1 MGNFFDNFWN
11 TISVLA
17 WSDWLTLII
26 LIFFIIRGFVQ
37 GLAKE
42 IISLFFVILA
52 IILAWLYYDNLANT
66 LLSDPTTSEG
76 QSIFALSFGAI
87 FLGILFVKKA
97 LYKTAEASSQIDN
110 PCELNRSFTKIIV
123 TVLVVILSYH
133 YMGVVAELQ
142 TMESI
147 VTSNSLRIFISFGIV
162 FAALIS
168 AVMALSKLLNITINT
183 EKPCL
188 MAPVFEKILNILQAL
203 DVLINARNVDGLK
216 NNFLGAVLGLFKGG
230 IFVLIIVLVLQ
241 SLSWVTQSHAWVE
254 TSGALRTFQNWAVDI
269 KPFLSEH
276 LLFVKLE
283 PGDSCHIHRK
293 RNIRGINYV
302 RYCWNVVNYKKE
314 CGCVYL

>member
-42 IISLFFVILA
+42 IISLLFVILA
-52 IILAWLYYDNLANT
+52 IILAWLYYDNLADT

-76 QSIFALSFGAI
+76 KTIFALSFGAI
-87 FLGILFVKKA
+87 FLAIWFVKKA

-123 TVLVVILSYH
+123 TVLVAILSYH
-133 YMGVVAELQ
+133 SMGVIAELQ

-147 VTSNSLRIFISFGIV
+147 VTSNSFRIFISFVIV
-162 FAALIS
+162 FAALTT
-168 AVMALSKLLNITINT
+168 AVLALSKLLNITIDT

-188 MAPVFEKILNILQAL
+188 MAPIFEKILNIFQAF
-203 DVLINARNVDGLK
+203 DVLINARNVGVLK
-216 NNFLGAVLGLFKGG
+216 NNLLGAILGLFKGG
-230 IFVLIIVLVLQ
+230 IFVLIMVLVLQ
-241 SLSWVTQSHAWVE
+241 SLSWVTQNHAWVE

-276 LLFVKLE
+276 LLFIELE
-283 PGDSCHIHRK
+283 PGDA
-293 RNIRGINYV
+293 
-302 RYCWNVVNYKKE
+302 VVTFIE
-314 CGCVYL
+314 SEILGE

>member
-26 LIFFIIRGFVQ
+26 LIFFVIRGFVQ

-42 IISLFFVILA
+42 IISLLFVILG
-52 IILAWLYYDNLANT
+52 IILAWLYYDDLAVT

-76 QSIFALSFGAI
+76 QSVFALSFGAI
-87 FLGILFVKKA
+87 FLGIWFVKKA

-110 PCELNRSFTKIIV
+110 PCELNRSFTKIII
-123 TVLVVILSYH
+123 TLLAAILSYH
-133 YMGVVAELQ
+133 YMGVIAELQ

-147 VTSNSLRIFISFGIV
+147 VTSNSFRIFVSFGIV
-162 FAALIS
+162 FAALTT
-168 AVMALSKLLNITINT
+168 AVLALSKLLNITIDT

-188 MAPVFEKILNILQAL
+188 MAPVFKKILNILQAL
-203 DVLINARNVDGLK
+203 DVLINARNVGGLK

-241 SLSWVTQSHAWVE
+241 SLSWVTQNHAWVE

-269 KPFLSEH
+269 KPLLSEH

-283 PGDSCHIHRK
+283 PGDA
-293 RNIRGINYV
+293 
-302 RYCWNVVNYKKE
+302 VVTFIE
-314 CGCVYL
+314 SEILGE

>member
-26 LIFFIIRGFVQ
+26 LIFFVIRGFVQ

-42 IISLFFVILA
+42 IISLLFVILA
-52 IILAWLYYDNLANT
+52 IFLAWLYYDNLAVT

-87 FLGILFVKKA
+87 FLGIWFVKKA

-110 PCELNRSFTKIIV
+110 PCELNRSFTKIII
-123 TVLVVILSYH
+123 TILVAILSYH

-147 VTSNSLRIFISFGIV
+147 VTSNSFRIFVSFVIV
-162 FAALIS
+162 FAALTT
-168 AVMALSKLLNITINT
+168 AVMALSKLLNITIDT

-188 MAPVFEKILNILQAL
+188 MAPVFEKIINILQAL
-203 DVLINARNVDGLK
+203 DVLINARNVGGLK

-241 SLSWVTQSHAWVE
+241 SLSWATQNHAWVE

-269 KPFLSEH
+269 KPLLSEH

-283 PGDSCHIHRK
+283 PGDA
-293 RNIRGINYV
+293 
-302 RYCWNVVNYKKE
+302 VVTFIE
-314 CGCVYL
+314 SEILGE

>member
-26 LIFFIIRGFVQ
+26 LTFFIIRGFVQ
-37 GLAKE
+37 GIAKE
-42 IISLFFVILA
+42 IISLLFVILA
-52 IILAWLYYDNLANT
+52 IILAWLYYDNLADT

-76 QSIFALSFGAI
+76 KTIFALSFGAI
-87 FLGILFVKKA
+87 FLGIWFVKKT

-123 TVLVVILSYH
+123 TVLVAILSYH
-133 YMGVVAELQ
+133 SMGVIAELQ

-147 VTSNSLRIFISFGIV
+147 VTSNSFRIFISFVIV
-162 FAALIS
+162 FAALTT
-168 AVMALSKLLNITINT
+168 AVLALSKLLNITIDT

-188 MAPVFEKILNILQAL
+188 MAPIFEKILNIFQAF
-203 DVLINARNVDGLK
+203 DVLINARNVGVLK
-216 NNFLGAVLGLFKGG
+216 NNLLGAILGLFKGG
-230 IFVLIIVLVLQ
+230 IFVLIMVLVLQ
-241 SLSWVTQSHAWVE
+241 SLSWVTQNHAWVE

-276 LLFVKLE
+276 LLFIELE
-283 PGDSCHIHRK
+283 PGDA
-293 RNIRGINYV
+293 
-302 RYCWNVVNYKKE
+302 VVTFIE
-314 CGCVYL
+314 SEILGE

>member
-26 LIFFIIRGFVQ
+26 LIFFVIRGFVQ

-42 IISLFFVILA
+42 IISLLFVILA
-52 IILAWLYYDNLANT
+52 IFLAWLYYDNLAVS

-87 FLGILFVKKA
+87 FLGIWFIKKA

-110 PCELNRSFTKIIV
+110 PCELNRSFTKIIL
-123 TVLVVILSYH
+123 TVLFAILSYH

-147 VTSNSLRIFISFGIV
+147 VTSNSFRIFVSFVIV
-162 FAALIS
+162 FVALTT
-168 AVMALSKLLNITINT
+168 AVMALSKLLNITIDT

-188 MAPVFEKILNILQAL
+188 MAPVFEKIINILQAL
-203 DVLINARNVDGLK
+203 DVLINARNVGGLK

-241 SLSWVTQSHAWVE
+241 SLSWATQNHAWVE

-269 KPFLSEH
+269 KPLLSEH

-283 PGDSCHIHRK
+283 PGDA
-293 RNIRGINYV
+293 
-302 RYCWNVVNYKKE
+302 VVTFIE
-314 CGCVYL
+314 SEILGE

>member
-11 TISVLA
+11 TISVLP

-26 LIFFIIRGFVQ
+26 LVFFVIRGFVQ

-42 IISLFFVILA
+42 IISLLFVILA
-52 IILAWLYYDNLANT
+52 IVLAWLYYDNLANS

-87 FLGILFVKKA
+87 FLGIWFIKKA

-110 PCELNRSFTKIIV
+110 PCELNRSFTKIIL
-123 TVLVVILSYH
+123 TVLVTILSYH
-133 YMGVVAELQ
+133 YMGVIAELQ

-147 VTSNSLRIFISFGIV
+147 VTSNSFRIFVSFVIV
-162 FAALIS
+162 FVALTT
-168 AVMALSKLLNITINT
+168 AVMALSKLLNITIDT

-188 MAPVFEKILNILQAL
+188 LAPVFEKIINILQAL
-203 DVLINARNVDGLK
+203 DVLINARNVGGLK
-216 NNFLGAVLGLFKGG
+216 NKFLGAVLGLFKGG
-230 IFVLIIVLVLQ
+230 ILVLLIVLVLQ
-241 SLSWVTQSHAWVE
+241 SLSWATQNHAWVE

-269 KPFLSEH
+269 KPLLSEH

-283 PGDSCHIHRK
+283 PGDA
-293 RNIRGINYV
+293 
-302 RYCWNVVNYKKE
+302 VVTFIE
-314 CGCVYL
+314 SEILGE

>member
-26 LIFFIIRGFVQ
+26 LVFFVIRGFVQ

-42 IISLFFVILA
+42 IISLLFVILA
-52 IILAWLYYDNLANT
+52 IVLAWLYYDNLAIS

-87 FLGILFVKKA
+87 FLGIWFIKKA

-110 PCELNRSFTKIIV
+110 LCELNRSFTKIIL
-123 TVLVVILSYH
+123 TVLFAILSYY

-147 VTSNSLRIFISFGIV
+147 LSSNSFRIFVSFVIV
-162 FAALIS
+162 FAALTT
-168 AVMALSKLLNITINT
+168 AVMALSKLLNITIDT

-188 MAPVFEKILNILQAL
+188 MAPVFEKIINILQSL
-203 DVLINARNVDGLK
+203 DVLINARNVGGLK
-216 NNFLGAVLGLFKGG
+216 NKFLGAVLGLFKGG

-241 SLSWVTQSHAWVE
+241 SLSWATQNHAWVE

-283 PGDSCHIHRK
+283 PGDA
-293 RNIRGINYV
+293 
-302 RYCWNVVNYKKE
+302 VVTFIE
-314 CGCVYL
+314 SEILGE

>member
-87 FLGILFVKKA
+87 FLGIWFVKKA

-133 YMGVVAELQ
+133 SMGVVAELQ

-147 VTSNSLRIFISFGIV
+147 VTSNSIRIFVSFGIV
-162 FAALIS
+162 FAALIA
-168 AVMALSKLLNITINT
+168 AVMALSKLLNITIDT

-241 SLSWVTQSHAWVE
+241 SLSWVTQNHAWVE

-283 PGDSCHIHRK
+283 PGDA
-293 RNIRGINYV
+293 
-302 RYCWNVVNYKKE
+302 VVTFIE
-314 CGCVYL
+314 SEILGE

>member
-87 FLGILFVKKA
+87 FLGIWFVKKA

-147 VTSNSLRIFISFGIV
+147 VTSNSLRIFVSFGIV

-168 AVMALSKLLNITINT
+168 AVMALSKLLNITIDT

-230 IFVLIIVLVLQ
+230 IFVLIMVLVLQ
-241 SLSWVTQSHAWVE
+241 NLSWVTQSHAWVE

-283 PGDSCHIHRK
+283 PGDA
-293 RNIRGINYV
+293 
-302 RYCWNVVNYKKE
+302 VVTFIE
-314 CGCVYL
+314 SEILGE

>member
-26 LIFFIIRGFVQ
+26 LVFFVIRGFVQ

-42 IISLFFVILA
+42 IISLLFVILA
-52 IILAWLYYDNLANT
+52 IVLAWLYYDNLANS

-87 FLGILFVKKA
+87 FLGIWFIKKA

-110 PCELNRSFTKIIV
+110 PCELNRSFTKIIL
-123 TVLVVILSYH
+123 TVLVTILSYH

-142 TMESI
+142 TMEFF
-147 VTSNSLRIFISFGIV
+147 VTSYYFRIFVSFGIV
-162 FAALIS
+162 FAVLTVVVLAF
-168 AVMALSKLLNITINT
+168 SKLLNITVDT

-188 MAPVFEKILNILQAL
+188 MAPVFERILNILQAF
-203 DVLINARNVDGLK
+203 DVLINARNVSGIK

-230 IFVLIIVLVLQ
+230 IFVLIIVLIFQ
-241 SLSWVTQSHAWVE
+241 SLSWVTQNHAWVE
-254 TSGALRTFQNWAVDI
+254 TSGALRTFQDWAVNI

-283 PGDSCHIHRK
+283 PGDA
-293 RNIRGINYV
+293 
-302 RYCWNVVNYKKE
+302 VVTFIE
-314 CGCVYL
+314 SEILGD

>member
-1 MGNFFDNFWN
+1 MSNFFDNFWN

-26 LIFFIIRGFVQ
+26 LIFFVIRGFVQ

-42 IISLFFVILA
+42 IISLLFVILA
-52 IILAWLYYDNLANT
+52 ILLAWLYYDNLAVA

-87 FLGILFVKKA
+87 FMGIWFIKKA

-110 PCELNRSFTKIIV
+110 PCELNRSFTKIIL
-123 TVLVVILSYH
+123 TVLFAILSYH

-147 VTSNSLRIFISFGIV
+147 VTSNSFRIFVSFVIV
-162 FAALIS
+162 FVALTT
-168 AVMALSKLLNITINT
+168 AVMALSKLLNITIDT

-188 MAPVFEKILNILQAL
+188 MAPVFERILNILQAF
-203 DVLINARNVDGLK
+203 DVLINARNVSGIK

-241 SLSWVTQSHAWVE
+241 SLSWATQNHAWVE

-269 KPFLSEH
+269 KPLLSEH

-283 PGDSCHIHRK
+283 PGDA
-293 RNIRGINYV
+293 
-302 RYCWNVVNYKKE
+302 VVTFIE
-314 CGCVYL
+314 SEILGE

>member
-26 LIFFIIRGFVQ
+26 LVFFVIRGFVQ

-42 IISLFFVILA
+42 IISLLFVILA
-52 IILAWLYYDNLANT
+52 IALAWLYYDNLANS
-66 LLSDPTTSEG
+66 LLSDPTTAEG

-87 FLGILFVKKA
+87 FLGIWFIKKA
-97 LYKTAEASSQIDN
+97 LYKTAEASSQIGS
-110 PCELNRSFTKIIV
+110 PCELNRSFTKIII
-123 TVLVVILSYH
+123 TVLVTILSYH
-133 YMGVVAELQ
+133 YMGIVAELQ

-147 VTSNSLRIFISFGIV
+147 VTSNSFRIFISFIIV
-162 FAALIS
+162 FTALIS
-168 AVMALSKLLNITINT
+168 AVMALSKLLNITIDT

-188 MAPVFEKILNILQAL
+188 MAPVFKKILNILQAL
-203 DVLINARNVDGLK
+203 DVLINARNFGGLK

-230 IFVLIIVLVLQ
+230 ILVLIIVLVLQ
-241 SLSWVTQSHAWVE
+241 SLSWATQNHAWVE

-269 KPFLSEH
+269 KPLLSEH

-283 PGDSCHIHRK
+283 PGDTVATFIESEIL
-293 RNIRGINYV
+293 
-302 RYCWNVVNYKKE
+302 KE
-314 CGCVYL
+314 

>member
-26 LIFFIIRGFVQ
+26 LIFFVIRGFIQ

-42 IISLFFVILA
+42 IISLLFVILA
-52 IILAWLYYDNLANT
+52 IFLAWLYYDNLAVT

-76 QSIFALSFGAI
+76 RSIFALSFGAI
-87 FLGILFVKKA
+87 FLGIWFIKKA

-110 PCELNRSFTKIIV
+110 PCELNRSFTKMIL
-123 TVLVVILSYH
+123 TALFAILSYH

-147 VTSNSLRIFISFGIV
+147 VTSNSFRIFVSFVIV
-162 FAALIS
+162 FAALTT
-168 AVMALSKLLNITINT
+168 AVMALSKLLNITIDT

-188 MAPVFEKILNILQAL
+188 MAPVFEKIINIFQAL
-203 DVLINARNVDGLK
+203 DVLINARNVGGLK

-241 SLSWVTQSHAWVE
+241 SLSWATQNHAWVE

-269 KPFLSEH
+269 KPLLSEH

-283 PGDSCHIHRK
+283 PGDA
-293 RNIRGINYV
+293 
-302 RYCWNVVNYKKE
+302 VVTFIE
-314 CGCVYL
+314 SEILGE

>member
-230 IFVLIIVLVLQ
+230 IFVLIMVLVLQ
-241 SLSWVTQSHAWVE
+241 NLSWVTQSHAWVE

-283 PGDSCHIHRK
+283 PGDA
-293 RNIRGINYV
+293 
-302 RYCWNVVNYKKE
+302 VVTFIE
-314 CGCVYL
+314 SEILGE

>member
-26 LIFFIIRGFVQ
+26 LVFFIIRGFVQ
-37 GLAKE
+37 GLTKE
-42 IISLFFVILA
+42 IISLLFVILA

-87 FLGILFVKKA
+87 FLGIWFVKKA

-110 PCELNRSFTKIIV
+110 PCKLNRSFTKIIV

-133 YMGVVAELQ
+133 SMGVVAELQ

-147 VTSNSLRIFISFGIV
+147 VTSNSIRIFVSFGIV
-162 FAALIS
+162 FAALIA
-168 AVMALSKLLNITINT
+168 AVMALSKLLNITIDT

-241 SLSWVTQSHAWVE
+241 SLSWATQNHAWVE

-283 PGDSCHIHRK
+283 PGDA
-293 RNIRGINYV
+293 
-302 RYCWNVVNYKKE
+302 VVTFIE
-314 CGCVYL
+314 SEILGE

>member
-1 MGNFFDNFWN
+1 MSNFFDNFWN

-26 LIFFIIRGFVQ
+26 LVFFVVRGFIQ

-42 IISLFFVILA
+42 IISLLFVILA
-52 IILAWLYYDNLANT
+52 IALAWLYYDNLADA
-66 LLSDPTTSEG
+66 LLSDPSTSEG

-87 FLGILFVKKA
+87 FIGIWFVKRA
-97 LYKTAEASSQIDN
+97 LYKTAKASSQVEN
-110 PCELNRSFTKIIV
+110 PCELNRSFTKIII
-123 TVLVVILSYH
+123 TVLVAILSYH

-147 VTSNSLRIFISFGIV
+147 VTSNSFRIFVSFVIV
-162 FAALIS
+162 FAALIA
-168 AVMALSKLLNITINT
+168 AVMALSKLLNITVDT

-188 MAPVFEKILNILQAL
+188 MAPVFERILNILQAF
-203 DVLINARNVDGLK
+203 DVLINARNVSGIK

-230 IFVLIIVLVLQ
+230 IFVLIIVLIFQ
-241 SLSWVTQSHAWVE
+241 SLSWVTQNHAWVE
-254 TSGALRTFQNWAVDI
+254 TSGALRTFQDWAVNI

-283 PGDSCHIHRK
+283 PGDA
-293 RNIRGINYV
+293 
-302 RYCWNVVNYKKE
+302 VVTFIE
-314 CGCVYL
+314 SEILGD

>member
-17 WSDWLTLII
+17 WSDWFTLII
-26 LIFFIIRGFVQ
+26 LVFFVIRGFVQ

-42 IISLFFVILA
+42 IISLLFVILA
-52 IILAWLYYDNLANT
+52 IVLAWLYYDNLANS

-87 FLGILFVKKA
+87 FLGIWFIKKA

-123 TVLVVILSYH
+123 TVLVAILSYH
-133 YMGVVAELQ
+133 SMGVIAELQ

-147 VTSNSLRIFISFGIV
+147 VTSNSFRIFISFVIV
-162 FAALIS
+162 FAALTT
-168 AVMALSKLLNITINT
+168 AVLALSKLLNITIDT

-203 DVLINARNVDGLK
+203 DVLINARNVGGLK

-230 IFVLIIVLVLQ
+230 IFVLIIVLILQ
-241 SLSWVTQSHAWVE
+241 NLSWVTQNHAWVE

-283 PGDSCHIHRK
+283 PGDA
-293 RNIRGINYV
+293 
-302 RYCWNVVNYKKE
+302 VVTFIE
-314 CGCVYL
+314 SEILEE

>member
-1 MGNFFDNFWN
+1 MSNFFDNFWN

-26 LIFFIIRGFVQ
+26 LVFFVIRGFIQ

-42 IISLFFVILA
+42 IISLLFVILA
-52 IILAWLYYDNLANT
+52 IALAWLYYDNLANA
-66 LLSDPTTSEG
+66 LLSDPSTSEG

-87 FLGILFVKKA
+87 FIGIWFVKRA
-97 LYKTAEASSQIDN
+97 LYKTAGASSQVEN
-110 PCELNRSFTKIIV
+110 PCELNRSFTKIII
-123 TVLVVILSYH
+123 TALVAILSYH

-147 VTSNSLRIFISFGIV
+147 MTSNSFRIFVSFVIV
-162 FAALIS
+162 FAALIA
-168 AVMALSKLLNITINT
+168 AVLALSKLLNITIDT

-188 MAPVFEKILNILQAL
+188 MAPVFERILNILQAL
-203 DVLINARNVDGLK
+203 DVLINARNVGGLK

-241 SLSWVTQSHAWVE
+241 SLSWVTQNHAWVE
-254 TSGALRTFQNWAVDI
+254 TSGALRTFQDWAVDI

-283 PGDSCHIHRK
+283 PGDAVATLIESEIL
-293 RNIRGINYV
+293 G
-302 RYCWNVVNYKKE
+302 E
-314 CGCVYL
+314 

>member
-26 LIFFIIRGFVQ
+26 LIFFVIRGFIQ

-42 IISLFFVILA
+42 IISLLFVLLA
-52 IILAWLYYDNLANT
+52 IFLAWLYYDNLAIT

-76 QSIFALSFGAI
+76 RSIFALSFGAI
-87 FLGILFVKKA
+87 FLGIWFIKKA

-110 PCELNRSFTKIIV
+110 PCELNRSFTKIIL
-123 TVLVVILSYH
+123 TALFAILSYH

-147 VTSNSLRIFISFGIV
+147 VTSNSFRIFVSFVIV
-162 FAALIS
+162 FATLTT
-168 AVMALSKLLNITINT
+168 AVIALSKLLNITIDT
-183 EKPCL
+183 VKPCL
-188 MAPVFEKILNILQAL
+188 MAPVFEKIINILQAL
-203 DVLINARNVDGLK
+203 DVLINARNVGGLK
-216 NNFLGAVLGLFKGG
+216 NNFLGAALGLFKGV
-230 IFVLIIVLVLQ
+230 ILVLIIVLVLQ
-241 SLSWVTQSHAWVE
+241 SLSWATQNHAWVE

-269 KPFLSEH
+269 KPLLSEH

-283 PGDSCHIHRK
+283 PGDA
-293 RNIRGINYV
+293 
-302 RYCWNVVNYKKE
+302 VVTFIE
-314 CGCVYL
+314 SEILGE

>member
-1 MGNFFDNFWN
+1 MSNFFDNFWN

-26 LIFFIIRGFVQ
+26 LVFFVIRGFIQ

-42 IISLFFVILA
+42 IISLLFVILA
-52 IILAWLYYDNLANT
+52 IALAWLYYDNLANA
-66 LLSDPTTSEG
+66 LLSDPSTSEG

-87 FLGILFVKKA
+87 FIGIWFVKRA
-97 LYKTAEASSQIDN
+97 LYKTAEASSQVEN
-110 PCELNRSFTKIIV
+110 PCELNRSFTKIII
-123 TVLVVILSYH
+123 TVLIAILSYH

-147 VTSNSLRIFISFGIV
+147 VSSNSFRIFVSFGIV
-162 FAALIS
+162 FAALTT
-168 AVMALSKLLNITINT
+168 AVLALSKLLNIAVDT

-188 MAPVFEKILNILQAL
+188 MAPIFERILNILQSL
-203 DVLINARNVDGLK
+203 DVLINARNVGGLK

-241 SLSWVTQSHAWVE
+241 SLSWATQNYAWVE
-254 TSGALRTFQNWAVDI
+254 TSGALRTFQNWAIDI

-283 PGDSCHIHRK
+283 PGDAVATFIESEIL
-293 RNIRGINYV
+293 
-302 RYCWNVVNYKKE
+302 E
-314 CGCVYL
+314 E

>member
-1 MGNFFDNFWN
+1 MSNFFDNFWN

-26 LIFFIIRGFVQ
+26 LVFFVIRGFVQ

-42 IISLFFVILA
+42 IISLLFVILA
-52 IILAWLYYDNLANT
+52 IILAWLYYDNLADT

-76 QSIFALSFGAI
+76 KTIFALSFGAI
-87 FLGILFVKKA
+87 FLAIWFVKKA

-123 TVLVVILSYH
+123 TVLVAILSYH
-133 YMGVVAELQ
+133 SMGVIAELQ

-147 VTSNSLRIFISFGIV
+147 VTSNSFRIFISFVIV
-162 FAALIS
+162 FAALTT
-168 AVMALSKLLNITINT
+168 AVLALSKLLNITIDT

-188 MAPVFEKILNILQAL
+188 MAPIFEKILNILQAF
-203 DVLINARNVDGLK
+203 DVLINARNVSGIK

-241 SLSWVTQSHAWVE
+241 SLSWVTQNHAWVE

-283 PGDSCHIHRK
+283 PGDA
-293 RNIRGINYV
+293 
-302 RYCWNVVNYKKE
+302 VVTFIE
-314 CGCVYL
+314 SEILGE

>member
-26 LIFFIIRGFVQ
+26 LVFFVIRGFIQ

-42 IISLFFVILA
+42 IISLLFVILA
-52 IILAWLYYDNLANT
+52 IFLAWLYYDNLAVT

-76 QSIFALSFGAI
+76 RSIFALSFGAI
-87 FLGILFVKKA
+87 FLGIWFIKKA

-110 PCELNRSFTKIIV
+110 PCELNRSFTKMIL
-123 TVLVVILSYH
+123 TALFAILSYH
-133 YMGVVAELQ
+133 YMGVVAEFQ

-147 VTSNSLRIFISFGIV
+147 LTSNSFRIFVSFVIV
-162 FAALIS
+162 FAALTT
-168 AVMALSKLLNITINT
+168 AVMALSKLLNITIDT

-188 MAPVFEKILNILQAL
+188 MAPVFEKIINMLQAL
-203 DVLINARNVDGLK
+203 DVLINARNVGGLK

-241 SLSWVTQSHAWVE
+241 SLSWATQNHAWVE

-269 KPFLSEH
+269 KPLLSEH

-283 PGDSCHIHRK
+283 PGDA
-293 RNIRGINYV
+293 
-302 RYCWNVVNYKKE
+302 VVTFIE
-314 CGCVYL
+314 SEILGE

>member
-26 LIFFIIRGFVQ
+26 LIFFVIRGFIQ

-42 IISLFFVILA
+42 IISLLFVILA
-52 IILAWLYYDNLANT
+52 IFLAWLYYDNLAVT

-87 FLGILFVKKA
+87 FLGIWFIKKA

-110 PCELNRSFTKIIV
+110 PCELNRSFTKIIL
-123 TVLVVILSYH
+123 TVLFTILSYH

-147 VTSNSLRIFISFGIV
+147 VTSNSFRIFVSFVIV
-162 FAALIS
+162 FAALTT
-168 AVMALSKLLNITINT
+168 AVIALSKLLNITIDT

-241 SLSWVTQSHAWVE
+241 SLSWVTQNHAWVE

-269 KPFLSEH
+269 KPILSEH

-283 PGDSCHIHRK
+283 PGDA
-293 RNIRGINYV
+293 
-302 RYCWNVVNYKKE
+302 VVTFIE
-314 CGCVYL
+314 SEILGE

>member
-17 WSDWLTLII
+17 WSDWLTLFI
-26 LIFFIIRGFVQ
+26 LVFFVIRGFIQ

-42 IISLFFVILA
+42 IISLLFVILA
-52 IILAWLYYDNLANT
+52 IALAWLYYDNLADA
-66 LLSDPTTSEG
+66 LLSDPSTSEG

-87 FLGILFVKKA
+87 FIGIWFVKRA
-97 LYKTAEASSQIDN
+97 LYKTAKASSQVEN
-110 PCELNRSFTKIIV
+110 PCELNRSFTKIII
-123 TVLVVILSYH
+123 TVLVAILSYH
-133 YMGVVAELQ
+133 YMGVVTELQ

-147 VTSNSLRIFISFGIV
+147 VTSNSFRIFVSFVIV
-162 FAALIS
+162 FAALIA
-168 AVMALSKLLNITINT
+168 AVMALSKLLNITIDT

-188 MAPVFEKILNILQAL
+188 MAPVFERILNILQAL
-203 DVLINARNVDGLK
+203 DVLINARNVGGLK

-241 SLSWVTQSHAWVE
+241 SLSWVTQNHAWVE

-283 PGDSCHIHRK
+283 PGDA
-293 RNIRGINYV
+293 
-302 RYCWNVVNYKKE
+302 VVTFIE
-314 CGCVYL
+314 SEILGE

>member
-26 LIFFIIRGFVQ
+26 LVFFVIRGFVQ

-42 IISLFFVILA
+42 IISLLFVILG
-52 IILAWLYYDNLANT
+52 IVLAWLYYDNLAIS

-87 FLGILFVKKA
+87 FLGIWFVKRA
-97 LYKTAEASSQIDN
+97 LYKTAETSSQIDN

-123 TVLVVILSYH
+123 TILVAILSYH
-133 YMGVVAELQ
+133 YMGVIAELQ

-147 VTSNSLRIFISFGIV
+147 VTSNSFRIFVSFGIV
-162 FAALIS
+162 FIALIT
-168 AVMALSKLLNITINT
+168 AVIALSKLLNITIDT

-188 MAPVFEKILNILQAL
+188 MAPVFEKILNILQAF

-216 NNFLGAVLGLFKGG
+216 NNFLGAVLGLFKGA
-230 IFVLIIVLVLQ
+230 IFVLIVVLVLQ
-241 SLSWVTQSHAWVE
+241 SLSWVTQNHAWVE
-254 TSGALRTFQNWAVDI
+254 TSGALRTFQDLAVNI

-276 LLFVKLE
+276 LLFIELE
-283 PGDSCHIHRK
+283 PGDA
-293 RNIRGINYV
+293 
-302 RYCWNVVNYKKE
+302 VVTFIE
-314 CGCVYL
+314 SEILGE

>member
-26 LIFFIIRGFVQ
+26 LVFFVVRGFIQ

-42 IISLFFVILA
+42 IISLLFVILA
-52 IILAWLYYDNLANT
+52 IFLAWLYYDNLAVT

-87 FLGILFVKKA
+87 FLGIWFIKKA

-110 PCELNRSFTKIIV
+110 PCELNRSFTKIIL
-123 TVLVVILSYH
+123 TVLFAILSYH

-147 VTSNSLRIFISFGIV
+147 VTSNSFRIFVSFVIV
-162 FAALIS
+162 FAALTT
-168 AVMALSKLLNITINT
+168 AVMALSKLLNITIDT

-188 MAPVFEKILNILQAL
+188 MAPVFERILSVLQTL
-203 DVLINARNVDGLK
+203 DVLINARNVGGLK

-241 SLSWVTQSHAWVE
+241 SLSWVTQNHAWVE

-276 LLFVKLE
+276 LLFIELE
-283 PGDSCHIHRK
+283 PGDA
-293 RNIRGINYV
+293 
-302 RYCWNVVNYKKE
+302 VVTFIE
-314 CGCVYL
+314 SEILGE

>member
-26 LIFFIIRGFVQ
+26 LVFFVVRGFIQ

-42 IISLFFVILA
+42 IISLLFVILA
-52 IILAWLYYDNLANT
+52 IALAWLYYDNLANA
-66 LLSDPTTSEG
+66 LLSDPSTSEG

-87 FLGILFVKKA
+87 FIGIWFVKRA
-97 LYKTAEASSQIDN
+97 LYKTAGASSQVEN
-110 PCELNRSFTKIIV
+110 PCELNRSFTKIII
-123 TVLVVILSYH
+123 TALVAILSYH

-147 VTSNSLRIFISFGIV
+147 VTSNSFRIFVSFVIV
-162 FAALIS
+162 FAALIA
-168 AVMALSKLLNITINT
+168 AVLALSKLLNITIDT

-188 MAPVFEKILNILQAL
+188 MAPVFERILNILQAL
-203 DVLINARNVDGLK
+203 DVLINARNVGGLK

-241 SLSWVTQSHAWVE
+241 SLSWVTQNHAWVE
-254 TSGALRTFQNWAVDI
+254 TSGALRTFQDWAVDI

-283 PGDSCHIHRK
+283 PGDAVATFIESEIL
-293 RNIRGINYV
+293 G
-302 RYCWNVVNYKKE
+302 E
-314 CGCVYL
+314 

>member
-26 LIFFIIRGFVQ
+26 LIFFVIRGFVQ

-42 IISLFFVILA
+42 IISLLFVILA
-52 IILAWLYYDNLANT
+52 IFLAWLYYDNLAVT

-76 QSIFALSFGAI
+76 RSIFALSFGAI
-87 FLGILFVKKA
+87 FLGIWFIKKA

-110 PCELNRSFTKIIV
+110 PCELNHSFTKIIL
-123 TVLVVILSYH
+123 TVLFAILSYH

-147 VTSNSLRIFISFGIV
+147 VTSNSFRIFVSFVIV
-162 FAALIS
+162 FAALIA
-168 AVMALSKLLNITINT
+168 AVMALSKLLNITIDT

-188 MAPVFEKILNILQAL
+188 MAPVFDRILNILQAL

-241 SLSWVTQSHAWVE
+241 SLSWVTQNHAWVE

-283 PGDSCHIHRK
+283 PGDA
-293 RNIRGINYV
+293 
-302 RYCWNVVNYKKE
+302 VVTFIE
-314 CGCVYL
+314 SEILGE

>member
-42 IISLFFVILA
+42 IISLLFVILA
-52 IILAWLYYDNLANT
+52 IILAWLYYDNLADT

-76 QSIFALSFGAI
+76 KTIFALSFGAI
-87 FLGILFVKKA
+87 FLAIWFVKKA

-123 TVLVVILSYH
+123 TVLVAILSYH
-133 YMGVVAELQ
+133 SMGVIAELQ

-147 VTSNSLRIFISFGIV
+147 VTSNSFRIFISFVIV
-162 FAALIS
+162 FAALTT
-168 AVMALSKLLNITINT
+168 AVLALSKLLNITIDT

-188 MAPVFEKILNILQAL
+188 MAPIFEKILNILQAF
-203 DVLINARNVDGLK
+203 DVLINARNVGVLK
-216 NNFLGAVLGLFKGG
+216 NNLLGAILGLFKGG
-230 IFVLIIVLVLQ
+230 IFVLIMVLVLQ
-241 SLSWVTQSHAWVE
+241 SLSWVTQNHAWVE

-276 LLFVKLE
+276 LLFIELE
-283 PGDSCHIHRK
+283 PGDA
-293 RNIRGINYV
+293 
-302 RYCWNVVNYKKE
+302 VVTFIE
-314 CGCVYL
+314 SEILGE

>member
-26 LIFFIIRGFVQ
+26 LIFFVIRGFLH

-42 IISLFFVILA
+42 IISLLFVILA
-52 IILAWLYYDNLANT
+52 IALAWLYYDNLANA
-66 LLSDPTTSEG
+66 LLSDPSTSEG
-76 QSIFALSFGAI
+76 RSIFALSFGAI
-87 FLGILFVKKA
+87 FIGIWFVKRA
-97 LYKTAEASSQIDN
+97 LYKTAEASSQVEN
-110 PCELNRSFTKIIV
+110 PCELNRSFTKIII
-123 TVLVVILSYH
+123 TLLIAILSYH
-133 YMGVVAELQ
+133 YMGAVAELQ

-147 VTSNSLRIFISFGIV
+147 MSSNSFRIFVSFGIV
-162 FAALIS
+162 FAVLTVVVLAF
-168 AVMALSKLLNITINT
+168 SKLLNITVDT

-188 MAPVFEKILNILQAL
+188 MAPVFERILNILQAF
-203 DVLINARNVDGLK
+203 DVLINARNVSGIK

-241 SLSWVTQSHAWVE
+241 SLSWVTQNHAWVE

-283 PGDSCHIHRK
+283 PGDA
-293 RNIRGINYV
+293 
-302 RYCWNVVNYKKE
+302 VVTFIE
-314 CGCVYL
+314 SEILGE